1 MNMKSDAI
9 FPGAFLDMLLS
20 KGVTF
25 FAGVPDSLLKHFC
38 SCVSERMPQS
48 QHVITANEGSAVALA
63 MGQQIGS
70 GELPLVYMQNS
81 GLGNAINP
89 LLSLADEL
97 VYSIPMVL
105 MIGWRGE
112 MSADGSQLADE
123 PQHVKQGRV
132 TLSLLDAMG
141 IPYAVISRDTDC
153 AMQEA
158 SAIIDLARC
167 ESRPVALVVRK
178 DSFAP
183 YKSTFSTEAASTGL
197 SREAAIDS
205 VVKCLPG
212 NAIVVATT
220 GMASRELYELREARQ
235 EGHFRDFLT
244 VGGMGHASQIALGIA
259 RARPEIPV
267 VCFDGDG
274 AFLMH
279 MGGVPYTARQPNL
292 IHVVLNNGCHDS
304 VGGQRT
310 LAATLDLARIATS
323 CGFEHADRVVCEAE
337 IEAAVSSAIGK
348 RGKSYFVEI
357 VCREGH
363 RGSLGRPKTTPK
375 ENKQQLLGF
384 LASIGVLGL
393 AIQQSDMSTFS

>member
-1 MNMKSDAI
+1 MMNMKKDAI
-9 FPGAFLDMLLS
+9 LPNEFIDLLLS
-20 KGVTF
+20 EGVTF

-38 SCVSERMPQS
+38 SCVSDRMPQS

-70 GELPLVYMQNS
+70 GDLPLVYMQNS

-97 VYSIPMVL
+97 VYAIPMVL

-112 MSADGSQLADE
+112 MSADGTQLADE

-132 TLSLLDAMG
+132 TLPLLDAMG
-141 IPYAVISRDTDC
+141 IPYAVISRDTGT

-158 SAIIDLARC
+158 SAIIDRARG

-183 YKSTFSTEAASTGL
+183 YKSAPSSAAVSAGL
-197 SREAAIDS
+197 SREAAIGS
-205 VVKCLPG
+205 VIKCLPA
-212 NAIVVATT
+212 NAVVVATT

-259 RARPEIPV
+259 RARPETPV
-267 VCFDGDG
+267 VCLDGDG

-279 MGGVPYTARQPNL
+279 MGGVPYTASQPNL
-292 IHVVLNNGCHDS
+292 IHIVLNNGCHDS
-304 VGGQRT
+304 VGGQST
-310 LAATLDLARIATS
+310 LADVLNLAKIAEA
-323 CGFEHADRVVCEAE
+323 CGFKHTLRVASDQEL
-337 IEAAVSSAIGK
+337 EAAVLSATQADGD
-348 RGKSYFVEI
+348 SHFVEI
-357 VCREGH
+357 ICRPGH
-363 RGSLGRPKTTPK
+363 RSNLSRPATSPK
-375 ENKQQLLGF
+375 ENKKELLRSF
-384 LASIGVLGL
+384 SALS
-393 AIQQSDMSTFS
+393 AIRTEVGPPKP

>member
-1 MNMKSDAI
+1 MKADAI
-9 FPGAFLDMLLS
+9 LPDEFLDLLQAE
-20 KGVTF
+20 GVTF

-97 VYSIPMVL
+97 VYGIPMVL
-105 MIGWRGE
+105 VIGWRGE
-112 MSADGSQLADE
+112 ISADGTQLADE

-132 TLSLLDAMG
+132 TLPLLDAMG
-141 IPYAVISRDTDC
+141 IPYAIISRDTGA

-158 SAIIDLARC
+158 SAIIDRARN

-183 YKSTFSTEAASTGL
+183 YMSTSSTEAAGNGL
-197 SREAAIDS
+197 LREAAIGS
-205 VVKCLPG
+205 VIKCLPA
-212 NAIVVATT
+212 NAVVVATT
-220 GMASRELYELREARQ
+220 GMASRELYELREARH

-259 RARPEIPV
+259 RARPETPV
-267 VCFDGDG
+267 VCLDGDG

-279 MGGVPYTARQPNL
+279 MGGIPYTARQPNL

-323 CGFEHADRVVCEAE
+323 CGFEHVDR
-337 IEAAVSSAIGK
+337 
-348 RGKSYFVEI
+348 
-357 VCREGH
+357 
-363 RGSLGRPKTTPK
+363 
-375 ENKQQLLGF
+375 
-384 LASIGVLGL
+384 
-393 AIQQSDMSTFS
+393 